1 MTDSWWLKVKR
12 AQKHMVDIY
21 HLARAYSETHPYEF
35 IRVRLPNRHRKA
47 RYTVRITEQPDPM
60 LAVMVGDFV
69 HNLRSALDHIVAANV
84 PRKERKSAYFP
95 VSREDL
101 WAIDDHGNF
110 VVKDDKRRD
119 DFERAIRGL
128 KPRARAA
135 VVIAQPYRGTLV
147 DQELLGIISRLENAD
162 KHRELAVVLSGVSRV
177 RAIAADRMG
186 IWVDR
191 TERGVVY
198 PDGATIDWEVLADNP
213 TPASEVDVQFS
224 ATATVDISVTS
235 TGGNLPPIHIAL
247 EASLL
252 NMLRFTRRLIRGIE
266 VLSR

>member
-21 HLARAYSETHPYEF
+21 HLARAYSETNPYEF
-35 IRVRLPNRHRKA
+35 IRVRLPNRHRKV

-60 LAVMVGDFV
+60 LAIMVGDFV
-69 HNLRSALDHIVAANV
+69 HNLRSALDHIVVANV
-84 PRKERKSAYFP
+84 PRKERKNAYFP

-101 WAIDDHGNF
+101 WATDESGNF

-119 DFERAIRGL
+119 DFKRAIRGL
-128 KPRARAA
+128 KPRAEAA
-135 VVIAQPYRGTLV
+135 VIIAQPYQGTPV

-177 RAIAADRMG
+177 SAMAINRLG
-186 IWVDR
+186 VWVDR
-191 TERGVVY
+191 PPYDVVY
-198 PDGATIDWEVLADNP
+198 PDGATIDWELLPDDP
-213 TPASEVDVQFS
+213 TPPSEVYVQFS
-224 ATATVDISVTS
+224 GTTTVHISVTS
-235 TGGNLPPIHIAL
+235 TGGNLPPIHIPL
-247 EASLL
+247 ENSLL

-266 VLSR
+266 ILSG